1 MWTPLIVFGSTAL
14 ASPRPP
20 SLEELST
27 GLQSFNEAAYFPLPE
42 LEESDLQTLLD
53 GKVVRVMERSA
64 TPGRPSRAVGLILS
78 EVPRDQVWVSCQDPH
93 YAQNEQVSEAVLSSS
108 APHMV
113 TWFGLLDLPGP
124 FLDRFWVVD
133 VVDNHE
139 LAQKTENHAWEHY
152 WHINPDGKTLA
163 AEAVA
168 EGRVPGLDSEFL
180 GRSIHTPTNSG
191 AWLIMDLPGGHSLF
205 GYHSSTELA
214 GNLPTNLV
222 IQFVHAQL
230 GSMLEEIVERG
241 RNEVPLH
248 YNTSHGPDVRGG
260 DGAAIS
266 RFK

>member
-1 MWTPLIVFGSTAL
+1 MLTPLIVFGSTAL
-14 ASPRPP
+14 ANPRPP
-20 SLEELST
+20 NLEELST
-27 GLQSFNEAAYFPLPE
+27 GLQGFNEGAHFPLPALDE
-42 LEESDLQTLLD
+42 TDLQTLLD
-53 GKVVRVMERSA
+53 GEVVRVMERSG

-93 YAQNEQVSEAVLSSS
+93 YSQSEQVSEAVLASP
-108 APHMV
+108 APHIV

-124 FLDRFWVVD
+124 FLDRVWVVD

-139 LAQKTENHAWEHY
+139 LARKTENHAWEHY
-152 WHINPDGKTLA
+152 WDVNPDAETLA

-168 EGRVPGLDSEFL
+168 EGRVPGVDSAFL
-180 GRSIHTPTNSG
+180 GRAIFTPTNSG
-191 AWLIMDLPGGHSLF
+191 AWLIVDLPGGYSLF

-214 GNLPTNLV
+214 GSLPTNLV

-241 RNEVPLH
+241 RSQAPSH
-248 YNTSHGPDVRGG
+248 YNASHGPDVRGG

-266 RFK
+266 RFE